1 MPAQMKSEKTT
12 KKKLSKCIQIKVVTL
27 KKWTLINVFVVI
39 SLFPFQNKFKEL
51 THAYEILSNP
61 EKRDLYD
68 KGGIEAVNNGGMP
81 GAGLF

>member
-1 MPAQMKSEKTT
+1 
-12 KKKLSKCIQIKVVTL
+12 VTL